1 MKLLRSQKLGD
12 LGDGMGWVII
22 LFQPDDM
29 YTNIM
34 NLVMICSEIFCEEAV
49 KDWSDIVLFGWLYY
63 IHRHEKHRNT
73 RNTRGNICF
82 CSHCNYVY
90 TSYDMILCSSSDSKR
105 HQRMPMGRF
114 PQSLAVWLLL
124 RQLIWRGLE
133 TGITSQYWGDTQ

>member
-49 KDWSDIVLFGWLYY
+49 KDWSDIVLFG
-63 IHRHEKHRNT
+63 
-73 RNTRGNICF
+73 
-82 CSHCNYVY
+82 
-90 TSYDMILCSSSDSKR
+90 
-105 HQRMPMGRF
+105 
-114 PQSLAVWLLL
+114 
-124 RQLIWRGLE
+124 
-133 TGITSQYWGDTQ
+133 